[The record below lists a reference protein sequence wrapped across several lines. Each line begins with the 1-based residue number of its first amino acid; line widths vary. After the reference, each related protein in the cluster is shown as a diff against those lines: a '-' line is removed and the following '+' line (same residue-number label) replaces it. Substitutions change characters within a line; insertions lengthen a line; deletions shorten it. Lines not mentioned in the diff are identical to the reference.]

1 MSTFAA
7 DPIVLEPLFR
17 LDGRVSI
24 VTGASGGLGERF
36 ARVLHAA
43 GSTVVLA
50 ARRLDRLEALAAELP
65 GSLAVACDVSV
76 DAQLETLAA
85 TTIERFGT
93 IDVLVNN
100 AGIGTPMAAE
110 DEPIDHFRQVVEVNL
125 NALFL
130 LSQLVGRQM
139 IEQGHGSI
147 VNIASMLGLVAS
159 APIKQASYTASKGAV
174 VNLTRE
180 LGAEWGR
187 KGVRVNAIAPG
198 YFPSD
203 MTSDMWGDDQTMS
216 YIRRN
221 APMGRGGEAHE
232 LDGILLF
239 LAGDASTYVTGQ
251 TIAVDGGWTAR

>member
-1 MSTFAA
+1 MSTSAP
-7 DPIVLEPLFR
+7 DPIVLDFLFR

-76 DAQLETLAA
+76 DADLEQLVA
-85 TTIERFGT
+85 TTIERFAT

-130 LSQLVGRQM
+130 MSQLVGRQM